1 MKGAI
6 VASEEEI
13 ASSASRRPIG
23 NTEVA
28 PGRWGGFED
37 VTLSGPRTSL
47 EPVVADRDTPDIFK
61 AATEG
66 EDTDRIFDYMSAG
79 PFSSEEQMHA
89 LLVERQASQDPVF
102 VVYRDNA
109 TGRLGG
115 MGSFMEIRPTVGV
128 AEIGHIWFGRAWQR
142 SVRAT
147 EVLSLKM
154 RHVLETLDYRRLEW
168 KCDALN
174 AASRAA
180 ALRLG
185 FRYEG
190 IFLNHMIVKGRSR
203 DTAWFSLTQEEWPA
217 VREVHARWLAL
228 ENFDSDGRQKCSLSD
243 LTRALW

>member
-1 MKGAI
+1 MATKDEL
-6 VASEEEI
+6 AS
-13 ASSASRRPIG
+13 AANRRPIG
-23 NTEVA
+23 NPEVA
-28 PGRWGGFED
+28 PRSWEGFLG
-37 VTLSGPRTSL
+37 VRLSGPGTSL
-47 EPVVADRDTPDIFK
+47 EPVDADRDTADIFR

-66 EDTDRIFDYMSAG
+66 EEPDRIFDYMNVG
-79 PFSSEEQMHA
+79 PFSTEAQVHE
-89 LLVERQASQDPVF
+89 LLVERRASQDPVF

-115 MGSFMEIRPTVGV
+115 MGSFMEIRPAVGV

-142 SVRAT
+142 DVRAT

-154 RHVLETLDYRRLEW
+154 RHVLETCGYRRLEW

-174 AASRAA
+174 AASRRA

-203 DTAWFSLTQEEWPA
+203 DTAWFSLTREEWPA
-217 VREVHARWLAL
+217 VREAHERWLSPA
-228 ENFDSDGRQKCSLSD
+228 NFDAGGRQKCALSD

>member
-1 MKGAI
+1 MATKKEL
-6 VASEEEI
+6 AS
-13 ASSASRRPIG
+13 AAGRRPIG
-23 NTEVA
+23 SAQVA
-28 PGRWGGFED
+28 PRRWEGFEG
-37 VTLSGPRTSL
+37 VRLSGPRTSL
-47 EPVVADRDTPDIFK
+47 EPVVADRDTPDIFR

-66 EDTDRIFDYMSAG
+66 EEPERIFDYLGYG
-79 PFSSEEQMHA
+79 PFSNEAEVHA
-89 LLVERQASQDPVF
+89 WLVARQASKDPVF
-102 VVYRDNA
+102 LVNRDRE

-115 MGSFMEIRPTVGV
+115 MGSFMEIRPAVGV

-142 SVRAT
+142 SVQAT

-154 RHVLETLDYRRLEW
+154 RHVLETLGYRRLEW
-168 KCDALN
+168 KCNALN

-190 IFLNHMIVKGRSR
+190 IFLNHVIVKGRSR

-217 VREVHARWLAL
+217 VREAHARWLAPD
-228 ENFDSDGRQKCSLSD
+228 NFDPEGGQKCSLSD

>member
-1 MKGAI
+1 M
-6 VASEEEI
+6 ASEQEL
-13 ASSASRRPIG
+13 ASAANRRPIA
-23 NTEVA
+23 NEKIA
-28 PGRWGGFED
+28 PRRWEGFLGAR
-37 VTLSGPRTSL
+37 LSGPRTST
-47 EPVVADRDTPDIFK
+47 EPVDAERDAAGIFR

-66 EDTDRIFDYMSAG
+66 EDTDRIFDYMNVG
-79 PFSSEEQMHA
+79 PFSGEEEVRA
-89 LLVERQASQDPVF
+89 LLIERQASTGPVF

-115 MGSFMEIRPTVGV
+115 MGSFMEIRPAIGV
-128 AEIGHIWFGRAWQR
+128 AEIGHIWFGRDWQR
-142 SVRAT
+142 DVRAT

-154 RHVLETLDYRRLEW
+154 RHALDTLGYRRLEW

-174 AASRAA
+174 TASRTA

-203 DTAWFSLTQEEWPA
+203 DTAWFSITGEEWPA
-217 VREVHARWLAL
+217 VREAHELWLSPA
-228 ENFDSDGRQKCSLSD
+228 NFDAAGRQKCSLSA

>member
-1 MKGAI
+1 MRRTGARQAAPKSPPRRWEGFSD
-6 VASEEEI
+6 VA
-13 ASSASRRPIG
+13 
-23 NTEVA
+23 
-28 PGRWGGFED
+28 
-37 VTLSGPRTSL
+37 LSGPRTSL
-47 EPVVADRDTPDIFK
+47 EPVDSERDAASIFL

-66 EDTDRIFDYMSAG
+66 EDTDRIFDYMNVG
-79 PFSSEEQMHA
+79 PFSTEEQVHD

-109 TGRLGG
+109 TDRLGG
-115 MGSFMEIRPTVGV
+115 MGSFMEIRAHIGV

-142 SVRAT
+142 DVRAT

-154 RHVLETLDYRRLEW
+154 RHVLDTLGYRRLEW

-174 AASRAA
+174 TASRAA

-203 DTAWFSLTQEEWPA
+203 DTAWFSLTEEEWPA
-217 VREVHARWLAL
+217 VRDAHDRWLAP
-228 ENFDSDGRQKCSLSD
+228 ENFDAEGRQRCALSD

>member
-1 MKGAI
+1 MATDLEL
-6 VASEEEI
+6 AS
-13 ASSASRRPIG
+13 AANRRPIG
-23 NTEVA
+23 NAKVA
-28 PGRWGGFED
+28 PKPWAGFEG
-37 VTLSGPRTSL
+37 VALAGPRTSL
-47 EPVVADRDTPDIFK
+47 EPVDADRDAADIFR

-66 EDTDRIFDYMSAG
+66 KDTDRIFDYMNVG
-79 PFSSEEQMHA
+79 PFSSAAQVHA

-102 VVYRDNA
+102 VVYRDND

-115 MGSFMEIRPTVGV
+115 MGSFMEIRPAVGV
-128 AEIGHIWFGRAWQR
+128 AEIGHIWFGRDWQR
-142 SVRAT
+142 DTRAT
-147 EVLSLKM
+147 EVLTLKM
-154 RHVLETLDYRRLEW
+154 RHALETLAYRRLEW

-174 AASRAA
+174 TASRAA

-217 VREVHARWLAL
+217 VREAHDRWLAPD
-228 ENFDSDGRQKCSLSD
+228 NFDAQGKQKCSLSD

>member
-1 MKGAI
+1 MATDNEL
-6 VASEEEI
+6 ASAANRRLAGNKEI
-13 ASSASRRPIG
+13 APRRW
-23 NTEVA
+23 E
-28 PGRWGGFED
+28 GFD
-37 VTLSGPRTSL
+37 GVSLSGPGTSL
-47 EPVVADRDTPDIFK
+47 EPVDADRDAADIFL

-66 EDTDRIFDYMSAG
+66 EDTDRIFDYMNVG
-79 PFSSEEQMHA
+79 PFSTEAQVHD
-89 LLVERQASQDPVF
+89 LLVERQVSQDPVF
-102 VVYRDNA
+102 VVYRDNS

-115 MGSFMEIRPTVGV
+115 MGSFMEIRSHVGV

-142 SVRAT
+142 DVRAT

-154 RHVLETLDYRRLEW
+154 RHVLDTLGYRRLEW

-174 AASRAA
+174 AASRSA

-203 DTAWFSLTQEEWPA
+203 DTAWFSITGEEWPA
-217 VREVHARWLAL
+217 VRDAHDRWLAP
-228 ENFDSDGRQKCSLSD
+228 ENFDAGGRQRCALSD

>member
-1 MKGAI
+1 MATDNEL
-6 VASEEEI
+6 AS
-13 ASSASRRPIG
+13 AANRRPVG
-23 NTEVA
+23 NEKVA
-28 PGRWGGFED
+28 PRRWEGFGG
-37 VTLSGPRTSL
+37 VGLSGPGTSL
-47 EPVVADRDTPDIFK
+47 EPVDAERDAAGIFL

-66 EDTDRIFDYMSAG
+66 EDTDRIFDYMNVG
-79 PFSSEEQMHA
+79 PFSTEAQVHD
-89 LLVERQASQDPVF
+89 LLVERQVSQDPVF
-102 VVYRDNA
+102 VVYRDNE

-115 MGSFMEIRPTVGV
+115 MGSFMEIRPAVGV

-142 SVRAT
+142 DVRAT

-154 RHVLETLDYRRLEW
+154 RHVLDTLGYRRLEW

-174 AASRAA
+174 AASRTA

-203 DTAWFSLTQEEWPA
+203 DTAWFSITGEEWPA
-217 VREVHARWLAL
+217 VRDAHDRWLAP
-228 ENFDSDGRQKCSLSD
+228 ENFDAGGRQRCALSD

>member
-1 MKGAI
+1 MATEREL
-6 VASEEEI
+6 AS
-13 ASSASRRPIG
+13 AANRRPVG
-23 NTEVA
+23 GAEVT
-28 PGRWGGFED
+28 PRCWEGFGG
-37 VTLSGPRTSL
+37 VALSGPGTSL
-47 EPVVADRDTPDIFK
+47 EPVDADRDTADIFL

-66 EDTDRIFDYMSAG
+66 EDTDRIFDYMNVG
-79 PFSSEEQMHA
+79 PFSTEAQVHD
-89 LLVERQASQDPVF
+89 LLVERQVSQDPVF
-102 VVYRDNA
+102 VVYRDNS

-115 MGSFMEIRPTVGV
+115 MGSFMEIRSHVGV

-142 SVRAT
+142 DVRAT

-154 RHVLETLDYRRLEW
+154 RHVLDTLGYRRLEW

-174 AASRAA
+174 AASRTA

-203 DTAWFSLTQEEWPA
+203 DTAWFSITGEEWPA
-217 VREVHARWLAL
+217 VRDAHDRWLAP
-228 ENFDSDGRQKCSLSD
+228 ENFDAGGRQRCALSD